1 VVQQLHLSIVIRI
14 TGDDSITAFW
24 FLRRT
29 IRPYWFW
36 TLTLASFLDRK
47 VLIQKLSL
55 RFVPFFAADVL
66 KVATES
72 RFKSVLPLMIFH
84 NLLNL
89 SLTPVNTAWRS
100 WGSWLGDKASFHI
113 RVSRYI
119 STNDVKLIDRFV
131 KFSRYFW
138 VVLAIILDR
147 RLSIIGDESLL
158 RRIIFRLKNRS
169 EILLILVFV
178 FFLHD
183 EPYLIQDL
191 VTGWAKLDNSQDNK

>member
-1 VVQQLHLSIVIRI
+1 
-14 TGDDSITAFW
+14 
-24 FLRRT
+24 
-29 IRPYWFW
+29 
-36 TLTLASFLDRK
+36 LTLVSFLDRK

-72 RFKSVLPLMIFH
+72 RFKSVFPMMIFH
-84 NLLNL
+84 DLLNL

-158 RRIIFRLKNRS
+158 RRIIFGLKYRS